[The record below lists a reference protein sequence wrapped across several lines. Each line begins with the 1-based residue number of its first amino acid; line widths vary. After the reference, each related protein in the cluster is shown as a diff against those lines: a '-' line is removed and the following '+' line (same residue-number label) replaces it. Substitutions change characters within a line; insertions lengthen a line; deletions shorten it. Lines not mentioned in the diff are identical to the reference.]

1 MPLSCARDYS
11 PVNVVS
17 TSQIM
22 SLAYAFMRFLLA
34 YISLLVCTWVLRASE
49 TLRGRDKLSG
59 LYRVLFMSGLNPQT
73 HKSKTLL
80 CGLVIVDP
88 FHIQSP
94 KGFRGD

>member
-1 MPLSCARDYS
+1 MGSFYDINVPTSHPKFLSFEGGVLS
-11 PVNVVS
+11 EPS
-17 TSQIM
+17 
-22 SLAYAFMRFLLA
+22 
-34 YISLLVCTWVLRASE
+34 WVLRASE